1 MDYAHF
7 VATRR
12 ADWEEVDALLQRR
25 GRRLLS
31 ELDYD
36 ELERL
41 AARHRAVVAD
51 FAWARTHFPG
61 SDAERELRA
70 LAFAGHR
77 LFTPPEPPLSARLL
91 QFFRVG
97 YPARFRASLG
107 LLRVAL
113 ALFLGGMVVGLV
125 VTTLSEDS
133 ASLFIGA
140 EGVDQI
146 RSGQIWTDQ
155 LEDSQA
161 GALLAVRIF
170 VNNIGVALLAWA
182 GGALF
187 GVGTLYAVSFNGAMV
202 GSMVAICLRYGL
214 LDRLLAFIPAHGML
228 ELFLITVA
236 GAAGLELANG
246 LLRPGE
252 VSRGAAF
259 TTSAGRSVELVG
271 GTVPWFVLLGLVEGF
286 LSPLMGIPT
295 PVKAGLGLTLLGV
308 FLVYVFAPA
317 PRIPR

>member
-1 MDYAHF
+1 MDYARF

-12 ADWEEVDALLQRR
+12 ADWDEVRALLGAH
-25 GRRLLS
+25 GRRRAH
-31 ELDYD
+31 ELGYA
-36 ELERL
+36 ELEGL
-41 AARHRAVVAD
+41 MARHRALVAD

-61 SDAERELRA
+61 SEAEVELRA
-70 LAFAGHR
+70 LVFAGHR
-77 LFTPPEPPLSARLL
+77 LFTPPEEPLGARLVS
-91 QFFRVG
+91 FFRVG

-107 LLRVAL
+107 LLQVAL
-113 ALFLGGMVVGLV
+113 ALFLGGMLVGLV

-133 ASLFIGA
+133 AALFIGTD
-140 EGVDQI
+140 GVELL

-155 LEDSQA
+155 LEETTPGS
-161 GALLAVRIF
+161 LLAVRIF
-170 VNNIGVALLAWA
+170 LNNIGVALVAWA

-187 GVGTLYAVSFNGAMV
+187 GLGTVYAVTFNGAMV
-202 GSMVAICLRYGL
+202 GSMVAICVRYGL

-236 GAAGLELANG
+236 GAAGLELASG

-252 VSRGAAF
+252 ASRGAAF
-259 TTSAGRSVELVG
+259 TASAARSVELVG

-295 PVKAGLGLTLLGV
+295 PVKTALGLTLLGV
-308 FLVYVFAPA
+308 FLVYALAPA
-317 PRIPR
+317 PRTSA